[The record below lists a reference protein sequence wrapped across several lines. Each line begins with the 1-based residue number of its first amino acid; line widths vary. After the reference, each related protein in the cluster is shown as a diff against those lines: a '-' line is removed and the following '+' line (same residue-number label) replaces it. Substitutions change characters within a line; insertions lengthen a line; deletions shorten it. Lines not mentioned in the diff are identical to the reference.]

1 MVAAVV
7 SLGVEDA
14 DRERTWLADAAD
26 LSKRG
31 SFACARE
38 VAAATLAAFPG
49 KPGVWRAA
57 VAVEKAAAKAAEGE
71 DAKAAVEAAAAV
83 DALLQKAVT
92 YCPEV
97 SFFFSFFLFLFL
109 AQSTQKKDP
118 SRGLLFVIAC
128 SRTKIE
134 NAKQLR
140 ARRRGKQKS
149 NLRFLEDRPRRKPK
163 RGGRGGE
170 NRTASFFLPSPLSSQ
185 TCYGANKIVALFISL
200 IEENLTKQKHTNR
213 KNNSEKK
220 RPRCSG

>member
-109 AQSTQKKDP
+109 AQSTQKKT
-118 SRGLLFVIAC
+118 LLAAYY
-128 SRTKIE
+128 S
-134 NAKQLR
+134 
-140 ARRRGKQKS
+140 
-149 NLRFLEDRPRRKPK
+149 
-163 RGGRGGE
+163 
-170 NRTASFFLPSPLSSQ
+170 
-185 TCYGANKIVALFISL
+185 
-200 IEENLTKQKHTNR
+200 
-213 KNNSEKK
+213 
-220 RPRCSG
+220 